1 VEQKQCRKRF
11 ISDLGKERFA
21 WLLRQRGVPFWEEDS
36 LESRIRIREGK
47 RPDFCAE
54 PQGQPPILVEV
65 EGLHAIRSR
74 ILAVDPVQNLKRLR
88 GPVELAAK
96 QLKPY
101 RVLRI
106 PMIVAVDNARRVG
119 VSLAKI
125 DLIHLLGVPEIRVPL
140 NVTTGAKAGRA
151 HLHHGPGQILSPTR
165 RQYISAVAVNLPKR
179 GFEYIEEI
187 EQERPM
193 RLRVLHNPYAHVQ
206 LPLSVFSDPEDEHI
220 GLVDGRWVDLRT
232 GQRYIGE
239 GSARRPQK
247 LEPPQ
252 YDDE

>member
-1 VEQKQCRKRF
+1 MEVPGGNVASVKQKRGRRRP
-11 ISDLGKERFA
+11 SVDLGKERFA
-21 WLLRQRGVPFWEEDS
+21 WLLRQRGIPFWDEDS
-36 LESRIRIREGK
+36 LESRIEIREEK
-47 RPDFCAE
+47 RPDFYAE
-54 PQGQPPILVEV
+54 PEGQRPILVEV
-65 EGLHAIRSR
+65 KGLHAIRSR
-74 ILAVDPVQNLKRLR
+74 ILAVDPVQNLKRLH
-88 GPVELAAK
+88 GPVGLAAK

-140 NVTTGAKAGRA
+140 NVTTGAKADRA
-151 HLHHGPGQILSPTR
+151 HLHHGPGQILSPTE

-193 RLRVLHNPYAHVQ
+193 RLRVLHNPYADVQ

-220 GLVDGRWVDLRT
+220 GLVDGRWVNLRT
-232 GQRYIGE
+232 GQSALWE
-239 GSARRPQK
+239 GSVRRP
-247 LEPPQ
+247 
-252 YDDE
+252 

>member
-1 VEQKQCRKRF
+1 MEQKRGRRRLF
-11 ISDLGKERFA
+11 VDLGRERFS
-21 WLLRQRGVPFWEEDS
+21 WLLRQRGIPFWDEDS
-36 LESRIRIREGK
+36 LESQIKIREGK
-47 RPDFCAE
+47 RPDFYAE
-54 PQGQPPILVEV
+54 PQGQAAILVEV

-74 ILAVDPVQNLKRLR
+74 FLAIDPVQNLKRLR

-125 DLIHLLGVPEIRVPL
+125 DLIQLLGVTEIRVPVNL
-140 NVTTGAKAGRA
+140 TTGGKAGRA
-151 HLHHGPGQILSPTR
+151 RLHHGRGQILSPTR

-179 GFEYIEEI
+179 GFEYIEKL

-193 RLRVLHNPYAHVQ
+193 RLRVLHNPYAEVP
-206 LPLSVFSDPEDEHI
+206 LPLKVFVDPEDEHI
-220 GLVDGRWVDLRT
+220 GLVEGRWVDLRT
-232 GQRYIGE
+232 GHRV
-239 GSARRPQK
+239 
-247 LEPPQ
+247 
-252 YDDE
+252 